1 METPKFNLVV
11 LSQVSVLLLTAA
23 IDDRVRRRLTTCAPS
38 SEGLGVSTKDP
49 KLSWT
54 ILALRMHNRR
64 TEPNYDELKG
74 VARHSLLPATESSPT
89 LHISSVTPAVVVPL
103 ESR

>member
-23 IDDRVRRRLTTCAPS
+23 IHDRVGRRLTTCAPS

-54 ILALRMHNRR
+54 ILVLRMHNRR
-64 TEPNYDELKG
+64 TEPNYDKLKG
-74 VARHSLLPATESSPT
+74 MAQHSLLPVTVSSPA
-89 LHISSVTPAVVVPL
+89 LYASSVTIAVVVPP